1 MKENLLRKEIEHH
14 IETARS
20 TENKADKIQREL
32 EIIKMKEKAESKV
45 QTRYDCNSV
54 TVILVTSFECCCS
67 TLM

>member
-32 EIIKMKEKAESKV
+32 EIIRMKEKAESKV
-45 QTRYDCNSV
+45 QTRYDLNY
-54 TVILVTSFECCCS
+54 
-67 TLM
+67 

>member
-1 MKENLLRKEIEHH
+1 MKENLLRKEIEYH

-45 QTRYDCNSV
+45 QTRYKLYR
-54 TVILVTSFECCCS
+54 IIKIR
-67 TLM
+67 

>member
-1 MKENLLRKEIEHH
+1 MKENLLRKEIEFH

-45 QTRYDCNSV
+45 KTRFVLD
-54 TVILVTSFECCCS
+54 ILSF
-67 TLM
+67 TK